1 MIISELRVYDFR
13 QFKSVDGAPGLK
25 ITFHKG
31 LNALIGENDSG
42 KTAVIDALKLVLLT
56 QSNEYIRPSDED
68 FYKPVG
74 EDACSEFKIDCTIS
88 GFTQNEAKNFI
99 EYLSFNQT
107 ENGIE
112 YTLELHYRAWKEG
125 HKIYQELRV
134 GDIDD
139 GISMD
144 GKARELL
151 KAVYLKPLRDAEREM
166 SSGRGSRISQILLN
180 HPVFKGKKEHTVL
193 DIFRDANQRIEDYFT
208 DDTDGKRIL
217 QTIRSNLD
225 SFSDKGQ
232 ASDAELKTSDIQ
244 LKAILES
251 LSLNAPE
258 INPGLGELNLLFIA
272 AELLLLK
279 DDTDGGL
286 KLALIEELEAHLH
299 PQAQLRLI
307 SYLQNEYNESNFET
321 GGQFS
326 DRINHTQAL
335 HIRGDGA
342 LCIGKQKKPLAG
354 VGKASAGQYKELL
367 AELLKDEGII
377 RYQDAYVYA
386 SVAIDELPAE
396 YTDLFSSRFQYVFID
411 EYQDCNNLQRQAI
424 DVIFDPQKCAVFKI
438 GDSDQAIYNSA
449 EDTTP
454 DWMPQPDFLPIVTSC
469 RFNQE
474 IANVICKLKK
484 SEKNIVTLA
493 GATGVKPVLLVFSPE
508 NIDRVIGGFISALD
522 RHELYDNNGIYK
534 AIGAVKREDLSGL
547 KIGSYWTEFDGSA
560 NKKNEYSYWVLV
572 DEIVQYLLE
581 GKLYKA
587 EQSVRRLLCRV
598 FHYIS
603 IKHPVS
609 GKDYTIVAMKNALD
623 EKYRGQYRQWI
634 YEMSRI
640 QTIDRHSVDQLLRQ
654 KINELLRI
662 GNPSLTD
669 IFTVLPAF
677 FLEESTGVNHA
688 DIAEKNVLIDPIRGR
703 RIIFDTIHSVKG
715 ETHDATLYLETDRQG
730 ASDLNRILP
739 YFGVGRCGSSSLYD
753 SSRKLAYVGMSR
765 PKKLLC
771 VAMQA
776 ETYEKSKGIFD
787 ADWEVVDLRG

>member
-1 MIISELRVYDFR
+1 MIKTARQLKDLIRNLSKDKSADAQILMRNYMMERFLERISLSEYRDKFILKGGMLVAAMVGLDARSTMDIDATVKGATVGIEEVENMIASIISVPVDDGVEFRVKRISEIMDEAEYPGIRVSMETEF
-13 QFKSVDGAPGLK
+13 DGVITPLK
-25 ITFHKG
+25 IQSF
-31 LNALIGENDSG
+31 
-42 KTAVIDALKLVLLT
+42 IDRFVTMPYLR
-56 QSNEYIRPSDED
+56 N
-68 FYKPVG
+68 
-74 EDACSEFKIDCTIS
+74 IS
-88 GFTQNEAKNFI
+88 GQNVQVVDSLTFAQQVLSKMQHDAK
-99 EYLSFNQT
+99 YS
-107 ENGIE
+107 
-112 YTLELHYRAWKEG
+112 TL
-125 HKIYQELRV
+125 
-134 GDIDD
+134 
-139 GISMD
+139 
-144 GKARELL
+144 
-151 KAVYLKPLRDAEREM
+151 
-166 SSGRGSRISQILLN
+166 
-180 HPVFKGKKEHTVL
+180 
-193 DIFRDANQRIEDYFT
+193 DYVT
-208 DDTDGKRIL
+208 K
-217 QTIRSNLD
+217 N
-225 SFSDKGQ
+225 
-232 ASDAELKTSDIQ
+232 
-244 LKAILES
+244 
-251 LSLNAPE
+251 
-258 INPGLGELNLLFIA
+258 
-272 AELLLLK
+272 
-279 DDTDGGL
+279 
-286 KLALIEELEAHLH
+286 
-299 PQAQLRLI
+299 
-307 SYLQNEYNESNFET
+307 NFET
-321 GGQFS
+321 GKQFS
-326 DRINHTQAL
+326 ERINHTQAL
-335 HIRGDGA
+335 YIRDDGA
-342 LCIGKQKKPLAG
+342 LCIGRQQKPLAG
-354 VGKASAGQYKELL
+354 AGKASAEQYKKLLVELL
-367 AELLKDEGII
+367 ENEGMI

-386 SVAIDELPAE
+386 STAIGELPAE
-396 YTDLFSSRFQYVFID
+396 YANLFSSRFQYVFID

-424 DVIFDPQKCAVFKI
+424 DAIFDPQKCAVFKI

-454 DWMPQPDFLPIVTSC
+454 DWMPQPDFLPIITSC

-484 SEKNIVTLA
+484 GEKNIVTLA

-581 GKLYKA
+581 GKLYRA

-677 FLEESTGVNHA
+677 FLEESTSVNHA

-703 RIIFDTIHSVKG
+703 RIIFDTIHGVKG

-776 ETYEKSKGIFD
+776 ETYEKSKGVFD
-787 ADWEVVDLRG
+787 ADWEVVDLRK